1 MALHWFD
8 LAIIFVILFGMIV
21 VARYSAGYM
30 KSVAD
35 FLAANRMAPKYL
47 LTVATGGTG
56 SVGMIAAWQML
67 NSAGLSTD
75 WWGTLTAPVGLF
87 LALTGFII
95 FRFRETRALTLAQF
109 FEMRYSRRFRFFA
122 GTLSWVAGIL
132 NYGVFPAVTARA
144 IMALTGVPDSFCV
157 YGIELSTFPCIMAGY
172 LTIAVYIACI
182 GGQISIMLSD
192 FYQESLCKIGLIA
205 VTLYLF
211 FHFGWDNISAGLLNA
226 PAGKSMVNPFDGNQI
241 DDFNIWYFLIGVY
254 GMIFNAR
261 SWQGGSGYNAAAK
274 TPHDAQFA
282 GILANWRNLAT
293 MLLTLLPPLVAYAI
307 MHNTIY
313 ADLAQEIQAGL
324 DQIADPQVRSQS
336 VTPLVLRYV
345 LPAGMLGFFVALII
359 SGCISIDDTY
369 THSWGTIFVQDV
381 VMPLRRKP
389 FEPKRHMLYFRLSIV
404 GVAVFA
410 FLFSWFFPF
419 KDHILMFF
427 ALSGAIYLGG
437 AGITIIGG
445 LYTRW
450 GTTAAAYAAMISGT
464 VLGFGGML
472 LEQIWPTFLCPWL
485 IKIFPA
491 WDFLL
496 NHQQKFPINGQV
508 TYFIAM
514 ITATFLYVIISFTGK
529 QSQFDLNRML
539 HRDEKRSASLKRKQT
554 LGERLG
560 LTPEFSK
567 FERFIFWATLIW
579 SLSWWGI
586 FIVGTALNLSF
597 FRMSDQ
603 AWCWYWWFKIYLSLL
618 IGIITSVWILCGGLR
633 DAVKI
638 FKELNREKVD
648 VSDDGFIKNNLNKR

>member
-1 MALHWFD
+1 MALHWLD
-8 LAIIFVILFGMIV
+8 LAIIFVIVFGMIA

-67 NSAGLSTD
+67 NNAGLSTD
-75 WWGTLTAPVGLF
+75 WWGTLAAPVGLF

-144 IMALTGVPDSFCV
+144 IMALTGIPESFAV
-157 YGIELSTFPCIMAGY
+157 YGVELSTFPCIMAGY
-172 LTIAVYIACI
+172 LAAAVYIACV

-192 FYQESLCKIGLIA
+192 FYQEALCKIGLII

-211 FHFGWDNISAGLLNA
+211 FHFGWDNISAGLLDA
-226 PAGKSMVNPFDGNQI
+226 PAGKSMVNPFDGGQI
-241 DDFNIWYFLIGVY
+241 EGFNIWYFLIGVY

-261 SWQGGSGYNAAAK
+261 SWQGGSGYNAAAR

-293 MLLTLLPPLVAYAI
+293 MLLTLLPPLVAYAV
-307 MHNTIY
+307 MHNAMY
-313 ADLAQEIQAGL
+313 ADIAQQIQAGL

-336 VTPLVLRYV
+336 VTPLMLRHV
-345 LPAGMLGFFVALII
+345 LPVGMLGFFVALIV
-359 SGCISIDDTY
+359 SGCISIDDSY

-381 VMPLRRKP
+381 VMPLRKKP
-389 FEPKRHMLYFRLSIV
+389 FEPKRHMLYFRLSII

-450 GTTAAAYAAMISGT
+450 GTTAAAYAAMIAGT

-472 LEQIWPTFLCPWL
+472 LEQTWPAGLCPL
-485 IKIFPA
+485 LLKAFPS
-491 WDFLL
+491 WEFLL
-496 NHQQKFPINGQV
+496 NHQQKFPVNGQI
-508 TYFIAM
+508 TYFVAM
-514 ITATFLYVIISFTGK
+514 ITATFLYVVISFAGR
-529 QSQFDLNRML
+529 QPRFDLNRML
-539 HRDEKRSASLKRKQT
+539 HRDEANAAKVVAKPT
-554 LGERLG
+554 LATRLG

-567 FERFIFWATLIW
+567 FERFVFWATLAW
-579 SLSWWGI
+579 SLGWWGI
-586 FIVGTALNLSF
+586 FVVGTILNLSF
-597 FRMSDQ
+597 FKMSDQ

-618 IGIITSVWILCGGLR
+618 IGVITSAWILCGGLR

-648 VSDDGFIKNNLNKR
+648 VSDDGFVEK